1 MSFLLF
7 KNILI
12 GRHFIL
18 KGLERLENSSYRTKY
33 DGNCKKEERFVL
45 ELLGLHRIDA
55 QYSTA

>member
-18 KGLERLENSSYRTKY
+18 KRQERLEYSSYRTKY
-33 DGNCKKEERFVL
+33 DVNCKKEERFLL
-45 ELLGLHRIDA
+45 ELLGFIE
-55 QYSTA
+55 